1 MTLWNWKTALWS
13 GLYRAP
19 AFFAVTL
26 KSGGLGAAAKAG
38 AIEFALFATV
48 AGFTGALTQR
58 VRHLEP
64 AWLRALIVAIGIP
77 ALLHSSEWLVH
88 GLAGTP
94 ARKTG
99 VLVSI
104 CMTVV
109 AELFNFYAM
118 RRGLLLAGREGGGF
132 WSDVRQLP
140 AVVLGFTTW
149 PFRVAARYLREVGQ

>member
-1 MTLWNWKTALWS
+1 MVCWNWKTALWS

-26 KSGGLGAAAKAG
+26 HSGGLGAAARAG
-38 AIEFALFATV
+38 GIEFALFATV

-58 VRHLEP
+58 VRHLQP
-64 AWLRALIVAIGIP
+64 AWLRVLIVAAGIP
-77 ALLHSSEWLVH
+77 AILHSSEWLVH
-88 GLAGTP
+88 GLAGTA

-118 RRGLLLAGREGGGF
+118 RRGVLLAGIEGGGF
-132 WSDVRQLP
+132 WSDLRQLP

-149 PFRVAARYLREVGQ
+149 PFRVATRYLRRVGQ